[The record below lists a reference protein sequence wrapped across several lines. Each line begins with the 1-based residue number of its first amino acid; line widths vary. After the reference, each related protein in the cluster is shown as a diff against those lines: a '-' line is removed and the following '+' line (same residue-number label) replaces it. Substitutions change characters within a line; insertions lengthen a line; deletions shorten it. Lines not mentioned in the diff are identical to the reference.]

1 MKKFEYKG
9 KNRKKD
15 WVKGVVEAK
24 NKKAAISLAKRKRLT
39 QVSVKIKIDF
49 YEAVLKEKPIL
60 GNIVYQDYAGNIQ
73 IAFETNSTSGRE
85 IIVFTKQLATM
96 LTSGIPL
103 LESLSLLLKQ
113 QKSKPIIRAL
123 HSSIKQVES
132 GETLSQAFAK
142 HPKIFDDLY
151 KLHIY

>member
-60 GNIVYQDYAGNIQ
+60 GNIVYQDHAGNIQ
-73 IAFETNSTSGRE
+73 IALETNSTSE
-85 IIVFTKQLATM
+85 IQLISFVITDGFINI
-96 LTSGIPL
+96 SGLGPCGICYTCC
-103 LESLSLLLKQ
+103 K
-113 QKSKPIIRAL
+113 
-123 HSSIKQVES
+123 
-132 GETLSQAFAK
+132 
-142 HPKIFDDLY
+142 
-151 KLHIY
+151 